1 MRISTRTD
9 RPLRSRRGMLI
20 LAEFLFTMPL
30 LMMFFLGIVEFYML
44 VTTRMELLN
53 ASRAAVRAAAS
64 DGYRYK
70 SQAKDQT
77 ALRMR
82 LRELAGVRV
91 RYGYRRLHILL
102 QREGW
107 RVNHKRVYRLYRLEG
122 LSVRYKVRRKRVS
135 ALRPLLPAAQAPN
148 EQWSMDFM
156 SDSLVTGQRFRLLTI
171 VDNMSR
177 ESPAIE
183 VDRTLTGQRVVTV
196 LERLAAQR
204 GLPQIL
210 QVDNGPEF
218 TSQVL
223 DAWAHRR
230 GVKLAFSRPGT
241 PTDNPFIEAFNGR
254 VREECLDQ
262 QWFYSLEEARECLE
276 DWRRDYNTVRPH
288 TALRNQTP
296 AAYATAWREQQ
307 ASREVG

>member
-1 MRISTRTD
+1 MD
-9 RPLRSRRGMLI
+9 FLRVGFDVSERRACRVIGY
-20 LAEFLFTMPL
+20 ERKT
-30 LMMFFLGIVEFYML
+30 
-44 VTTRMELLN
+44 
-53 ASRAAVRAAAS
+53 
-64 DGYRYK
+64 YRYK
-70 SQAKDQT
+70 SRAKDQT

-82 LRELAGVRV
+82 LRELASVRV
-91 RYGYRRLHILL
+91 RYGYRRLHVLL

-122 LSVRYKVRRKRVS
+122 LLVRAKVRRKRAS
-135 ALRPLLPAAQAPN
+135 ALRPLLPPAQAPN

-156 SDSLVTGQRFRLLTI
+156 SDSLANGQRFRLLTI

-183 VDRTLTGQRVVTV
+183 VDRSLTGQRVVAV
-196 LERLAAQR
+196 LERLAIQR
-204 GLPQIL
+204 GLPRIL

-218 TSQVL
+218 TSHAL

-254 VREECLDQ
+254 LREECLDQ
-262 QWFYSLEEARECLE
+262 QWFFSLEEARNCLE
-276 DWRRDYNTVRPH
+276 ERSRDYNTIRPH
-288 TALRNQTP
+288 TALGNQTP
-296 AAYATAWREQQ
+296 VAHVATWRKKQTG
-307 ASREVG
+307 RETG

>member
-1 MRISTRTD
+1 LVDFVRVGFGTSE
-9 RPLRSRRGMLI
+9 RR
-20 LAEFLFTMPL
+20 ACQV
-30 LMMFFLGIVEFYML
+30 LGCHRK
-44 VTTRMELLN
+44 T
-53 ASRAAVRAAAS
+53 
-64 DGYRYK
+64 YRYR
-70 SQAKDQT
+70 SHAKDQT

-91 RYGYRRLHILL
+91 RYGSRRLHILL
-102 QREGW
+102 RREGW

-122 LSVRYKVRRKRVS
+122 LSVRHTVRRKRVS

-156 SDSLVTGQRFRLLTI
+156 SDRLASGQRFRVLPL

-183 VDRTLTGQRVVTV
+183 VDRSLTGQRVVAV

-204 GLPQIL
+204 GLPRVI

-218 TSQVL
+218 TSKAL
-223 DAWAHRR
+223 DEWAHRR

-254 VREECLDQ
+254 LRQECLDQ
-262 QWFYSLEEARECLE
+262 QWFVSLADARNCLEE
-276 DWRRDYNTVRPH
+276 WRRDYNTTRPH
-288 TALRNQTP
+288 TALSNQTP
-296 AAYATAWREQQ
+296 AAYAAGWREQQ
-307 ASREVG
+307 ANREIG